1 MNVTCFI
8 CSLSSGGA
16 EHQMI
21 ELTHLLQEKGY
32 KITLATFADID
43 DHYQM
48 PDKVKRI
55 RIGQGKSGLLKILDI
70 FLFFISVKTD
80 CIISFGQRENLLIL
94 VPLLLRPKIKV
105 IAGERNLTYGKPTFI
120 EWLLMKIL
128 YRRANFI
135 VSNSYAQANYIKN
148 TVPHYADKVVTI
160 TNYTDLSLYKCNAY
174 TLHDILRIGIFS
186 RYNSQKNC
194 KRFVEAVR
202 LIKEKDKRPFLIEW
216 YGNQYLK
223 DKTSNRDFLSMQE
236 LVYHYG
242 LEDVL
247 LLKDH
252 IKDVCSVME
261 GLDAVCLPSLFEGF
275 SNAISE
281 AICCARPMLVSDVSD
296 NGLMVKDGINGY
308 LFNPLDID
316 NIASAFIKFFA
327 LKEKDC
333 RQMSINSRKIAEEL
347 FDAETFVN
355 KYVDLLDR

>member
-202 LIKEKDKRPFLIEW
+202 LIKEKDKRPFIIEW

-252 IKDVCSVME
+252 IKDVCSVM
-261 GLDAVCLPSLFEGF
+261 GGVGCCLS
-275 SNAISE
+275 AI
-281 AICCARPMLVSDVSD
+281 
-296 NGLMVKDGINGY
+296 
-308 LFNPLDID
+308 
-316 NIASAFIKFFA
+316 FI
-327 LKEKDC
+327 
-333 RQMSINSRKIAEEL
+333 
-347 FDAETFVN
+347 
-355 KYVDLLDR
+355 

>member
-1 MNVTCFI
+1 MNITCFI

-21 ELTHLLQEKGY
+21 ELIRLLQEKRY
-32 KITLATFADID
+32 NITLATFADID

-48 PDKVKRI
+48 PDRVKRI
-55 RIGQGKSGLLKILDI
+55 HIGQGKSKLLKMLDI
-70 FLFFISVKTD
+70 ILFFINIKTD
-80 CIISFGQRENLLIL
+80 CIISFGQRENLLTLI
-94 VPLLLRPKIKV
+94 PLLFRPKIKV
-105 IAGERNLTYGKPTFI
+105 IAGERNLTNGKPLFI

-135 VSNSYAQANYIKN
+135 VPNSYAQANYIKN

-160 TNYTDLSLYKCNAY
+160 TNYTDLSLYKCHAY
-174 TLHDILRIGIFS
+174 TLHDVLRIGIFS

-194 KRFVEAVR
+194 KRFVEVVR
-202 LIKEKDKRPFLIEW
+202 LIKEKCKRPFIIEW

-223 DKTSNRDFLSMQE
+223 DKTPNRDFLSMQE
-236 LVYHYG
+236 LVCHYG
-242 LEDVL
+242 LENVL

-252 IKDVCSVME
+252 IKDVCSVMK

-316 NIASAFIKFFA
+316 NIVSAFIKFFA
-327 LKEKDC
+327 LEEKDC

-355 KYVDLLDR
+355 KYIDLLDR